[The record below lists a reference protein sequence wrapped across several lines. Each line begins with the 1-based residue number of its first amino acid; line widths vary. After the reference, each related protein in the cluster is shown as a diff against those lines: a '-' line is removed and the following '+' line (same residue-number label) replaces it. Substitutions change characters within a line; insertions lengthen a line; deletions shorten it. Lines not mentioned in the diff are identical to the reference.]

1 MFLFMMLSCLGVY
14 VCGGGV
20 LGSKANLRHCSSGSP
35 LPCFLRQDLLLLTL
49 ELLPLS
55 PEQRIT
61 SVSFLAFYVGA
72 GA

>member
-14 VCGGGV
+14 VCVCV

-35 LPCFLRQDLLLLTL
+35 LPCFLRQDLMLRNL

-55 PEQRIT
+55 PEQRMT
-61 SVSFLAFYVGA
+61 SMSFLAFYVGA